1 MEKRVLK
8 QILLEQ
14 REEINRIFQERIIKR
29 EIISKTGELFTGN
42 LIKVIT
48 GVRRCGKSVLVHLL
62 LKNKN
67 YGYINLDDERL
78 IGTKPGDL
86 NALFETVKEINP
98 ALKYIFL
105 DEAQNAAG
113 WELFVN
119 RLKRLGYNIFITG
132 SNSRLLSR
140 ELATHLTG
148 RHIAAELFPFSF
160 REFVE
165 YKNKKYKTE
174 DAFIAEK
181 RGEIKNLFAEYMK
194 FGGFP
199 EVIKLKNGRAKE
211 KYLRDLYGQIIV
223 KDVLSRFSIKYVKVL
238 KEMAFYLLSN
248 FSSRMSYNR
257 MKNIFDIR
265 SVHTVKNYVSYLEES
280 CIFNQLNVFSFKV
293 KNQMMQPKK
302 IYVVDTGFI
311 NAVASQFSPNYGK
324 IMENIVLTELLRN
337 KDSEEIFFYSD
348 SQGKEVDFVIKKGTK
363 VEKLIQGCFD
373 IEDVNTRNREIRSTI
388 MASQKLKC
396 GNILVLTDDY
406 ENEEIVKWQNI
417 ERKFKFLPLW
427 KWLLFGPSGGS
438 VK

>member
-181 RGEIKNLFAEYMK
+181 RGEIKNLFAEYVK

>member
-165 YKNKKYKTE
+165 YRNKKYKTE